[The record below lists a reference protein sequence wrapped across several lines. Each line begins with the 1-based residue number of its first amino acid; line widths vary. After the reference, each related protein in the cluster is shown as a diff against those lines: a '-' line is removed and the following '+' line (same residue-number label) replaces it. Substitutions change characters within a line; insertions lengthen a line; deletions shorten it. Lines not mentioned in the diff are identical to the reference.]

1 LENKLKQRNYVSDV
15 FVLAFSQSIATVVLL
30 VIMINMLI
38 AFQKLNYSIEYLGG
52 AIFLTFLLALRLV
65 LASKSKATQAVKT
78 AKRNVEEKLE

>member
-1 LENKLKQRNYVSDV
+1 
-15 FVLAFSQSIATVVLL
+15 
-30 VIMINMLI
+30 MINMLI

-65 LASKSKATQAVKT
+65 LASKLKATQAVKT